1 MNDYI
6 RALRQMF
13 MDTSL
18 YSEERE
24 EIETRRQALVNQLD
38 APQRDLL
45 MDLVDGES
53 LLREHMAVENFI
65 GGFRLAYNVVRELSE
80 RPPYTFDPE

>member
-1 MNDYI
+1 MNDYM

-13 MDTSL
+13 TDTSL
-18 YSEERE
+18 YREERE
-24 EIETRRQALVNQLD
+24 ELETRRQSLVSQLD
-38 APQRDLL
+38 APQQDLL

-65 GGFRLAYNVVRELSE
+65 SGFRLAYNVARELSE
-80 RPPYTFDPE
+80 KPPYSFDPE